1 MSGRLL
7 SFSQY
12 LGGASNVKVLELFPD
27 DQKSFT
33 YNFGS
38 DVSGYTFTA
47 DYQSILLSTLAY
59 DRVTGD
65 PNFTETTVS
74 GYFTNVANIDPA
86 TYINDSSAASG
97 LVTFTIPSQRY
108 TGKVLPDARAN
119 VVCTVVSFQ
128 WETGD
133 TPPQKERHRWAILER
148 FDPKVGNNPGDP
160 SNEATFVS
168 LTS

>member
-27 DQKSFT
+27 DQKTFT
-33 YNFGS
+33 YNYGS

-47 DYQSILLSTLAY
+47 DFQSILLSTLAY
-59 DRVTGD
+59 DRISGL
-65 PNFTETTVS
+65 PNFTDTTVS
-74 GYFTNVANIDPA
+74 GYFTNVADIDPA
-86 TYINDSSAASG
+86 TYIDDSTASSG
-97 LVTFTIPSQRY
+97 LVKFTIPSSRY
-108 TGKVLPDARAN
+108 TGKVLPNARTN

-160 SNEATFVS
+160 SLESNFVS
-168 LTS
+168 LTT